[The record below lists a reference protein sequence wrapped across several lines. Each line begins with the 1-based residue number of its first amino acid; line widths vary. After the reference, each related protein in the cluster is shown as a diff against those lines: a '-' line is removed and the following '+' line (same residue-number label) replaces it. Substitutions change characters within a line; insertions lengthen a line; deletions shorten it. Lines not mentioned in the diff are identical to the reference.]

1 MKFQILIELT
11 FMLLARKKVTVS
23 DIMNRFEISR
33 STVFR
38 YIDALSLA
46 KIPVS
51 VIHGRNGGFFV
62 PDEYK
67 IKYAYFTDGEIRLL
81 RSLLVILQDN
91 SEAFG
96 ISSDDDT
103 RSSIATLTEKLTALV
118 SAN

>member
-11 FMLLARKKVTVS
+11 FMLLARKKVTVQ

-62 PDEYK
+62 PEEYK
-67 IKYAYFTDGEIRLL
+67 LRYAYFTDGEIRLL

-91 SEAFG
+91 AEAFG
-96 ISSDDDT
+96 VAFGGEN
-103 RSSIATLTEKLTALV
+103 RPEIASLTEKLTALV
-118 SAN
+118 SSK